1 MRRAIRWP
9 SLRRIVFLLTLVSA
23 WLARSGHSVF
33 AAPAS
38 TTSPLAIESITPPSA
53 APAPVGVA
61 IRTTDAAPSPLLA
74 YVKKA
79 TWEET
84 CVASLAASSVS
95 APVLGNWFYV
105 GPFDNSDGNGFDTV
119 YPPEKQIALD
129 EAYEGKGSRLVRW
142 KRGDRFVDG
151 RVNDL
156 LPLFDQ
162 KANAVVYLYRTIY
175 CLANMER
182 VVSLGSDDTLT
193 VWLNG
198 VKVLAKNV
206 ARAAA
211 PDQDRAT
218 LKLRE
223 GRNDLLLKVCQG
235 GGSWAFYFSMDCKV
249 PPSVEVPLLRQ
260 LIADFP
266 ADPNVDTAYQRVY
279 EVRHTSPG
287 EAETPTLD
295 LFGINVKE
303 FGASGEGRATN
314 GNIDAGARIVT
325 NVADTETFRPGQGIY
340 LWHFKP
346 LDGVA
351 AVEAARSDYV
361 ASVRLRPEPG
371 DGPSEAGLAFRVA
384 DAKSYWALSAAFAG
398 ASARTARVRLVQV
411 RDGSPTELRAK
422 DVDRPTSPLAAIS
435 LKVVLAG
442 ERIQALVN
450 DRALFDLNDRFN
462 GDARKVGLYH
472 NASHHSGSPLVLEF
486 RVDSEIED
494 RFDRLTNRYDLGAAH
509 SGQPWQAVAGRW
521 GIVDGTARRTE
532 GAVGEKLSTVVA
544 AVRGREI
551 EMAHPWPGEDNSLV
565 EIYHDDTAAI
575 ERALGIRA
583 GGDIG
588 LGRHLIFP
596 EGGYNISRTLRLG
609 PLVKLTGLNP
619 SGGTGAWIGALPG
632 LAPEYD
638 AEEFLLYWVY
648 GNGSDGAG
656 NRQQSLE
663 NIRLGVFHPESNPGL
678 SGVRLATGPGS
689 RYVNIEVNVPRR
701 GIVVAAG
708 SADSLFETIGVIAGE
723 TCIDLLGQGTR
734 SLTFRNVN
742 LRLYDIGK
750 TAVGLRIRS
759 GTAGVV
765 AQGLSCRGPARPV
778 LIQGGED
785 ITLLGLNVAG
795 HSDYPVVEV
804 ERAPDDLSFMIA
816 GVAQGAAKAVTIGGE
831 TVAWVHRPGDPTG
844 GPRAFRFIGGQ
855 SSFWMGKANGGGQV
869 NYFDN
874 VHSAQEIRG
883 GESIV
888 VDLIDTR
895 TRGGGSIVYDYVVST
910 GQAGG
915 TVEVGSLTLLHNFQ
929 DFQVVRTVKGR
940 VGPEAAQSLFT
951 PDAEMRDGL
960 LSLRIGADVPRERS
974 IWFNAVKTGLGL
986 PGPGFAESRA
996 SSPPAE
1002 LAAAPSKPGADGFI
1016 RDWLVIG
1023 PVPYKGDTTRGVLSR
1038 DDLGREGRIR
1048 PLPGQVRAIRG
1059 ESLRWTVAHSEEP
1072 ALDLNRAFSPNE
1084 WRNAEAAFGYA
1095 VAYLEAE
1102 RDIANLT
1109 LELDC
1114 DESARVWLSD
1124 REVKLE
1130 GAAPPFGEK
1139 LLAYHGAASGV
1150 TLRKGENVLV
1160 LKVCNESGR
1169 WAVAVRFKDA
1179 DGRPVYDFRV
1189 ATVSQEMN
1197 R

>member
-1 MRRAIRWP
+1 
-9 SLRRIVFLLTLVSA
+9 L
-23 WLARSGHSVF
+23 
-33 AAPAS
+33 
-38 TTSPLAIESITPPSA
+38 
-53 APAPVGVA
+53 
-61 IRTTDAAPSPLLA
+61 PLLS

-105 GPFDNSDGNGFDTV
+105 GPFDNTDGKGFDTA
-119 YPPEKQIALD
+119 YLPEKQIALD
-129 EAYEGKGSRLVRW
+129 EAYEGKAGRLVRW

-162 KANAVVYLYRTIY
+162 KTNTAVYLYRTIY
-175 CLANMER
+175 CPANMER

-198 VKVLAKNV
+198 LKVLAKNV
-206 ARAAA
+206 ARAAV

-223 GRNDLLLKVCQG
+223 GRNDLLLKICQG
-235 GGSWAFYFSMDCKV
+235 GGGWAFFFSMDCKV
-249 PPSVEVPLLRQ
+249 PPSIEVPLLRQ

-266 ADPNVDTAYQRVY
+266 ADPNVDAAYQRLY
-279 EVRHTSPG
+279 EVRHALQD
-287 EAETPTLD
+287 EVETPALD
-295 LFGINVKE
+295 LLGINVKE
-303 FGASGEGRATN
+303 FGASGEGSVTN

-325 NVADTETFRPGQGIY
+325 NVADTRTFRPGQGIY

-351 AVEAARSDYV
+351 VVEAARSDSV

-371 DGPSEAGLAFRVA
+371 NNPSEAGLAFRVA
-384 DAKSYWALSAAFAG
+384 DAKNYWALSAAFAG
-398 ASARTARVRLVQV
+398 ASAPTARVRLIQV

-422 DVDRPTSPLAAIS
+422 DVDRPTSPSAAIS
-435 LKVVLAG
+435 LKVVLSG

-462 GDARKVGLYH
+462 RDARKVGLYH
-472 NASHHSGSPLVLEF
+472 NASHQAGSPLFLEF
-486 RVDSEIED
+486 RVDSEIAD
-494 RFDRLTNRYDLGAAH
+494 RFDRPENRYDLGAAH
-509 SGQPWQAVAGRW
+509 SGQRWQALAGRW
-521 GIVDGTARRTE
+521 GVVDGMAWRTE
-532 GAVGEKLSTVVA
+532 GAVGEKLATVVA

-551 EMAHPWPGEDNSLV
+551 ELAHPWPGEDNSLV

-575 ERALGIRA
+575 ERALGIGP
-583 GGDIG
+583 GGG
-588 LGRHLIFP
+588 FGQGRHLIFP
-596 EGGYNISRTLRLG
+596 EGGYNISHTLRLG

-619 SGGTGAWIGALPG
+619 GGGIGAWVNALPG
-632 LAPEYD
+632 FAPEYD
-638 AEEFLLYWVY
+638 EELFLLYWVY
-648 GNGSDGAG
+648 GNGANGAA

-663 NIRLGVFHPESNPGL
+663 NLRLASFHGASNPGL

-689 RYVNIEVNVPRR
+689 RYVNVEVIVPRR

-708 SADSLFETIGVIAGE
+708 SADSLFEMVGVSAGE
-723 TCIDLLGQGTR
+723 ACIDLLGQETR
-734 SLTFRNVN
+734 SLTFRNID
-742 LRLYDIGK
+742 LGLYDIGK

-785 ITLLGLNVAG
+785 ITLLGLNVSG
-795 HSDYPVVEV
+795 HSEHPVVEV
-804 ERAPDDLSFMIA
+804 ERAPDDLSLMIA
-816 GVAQGAAKAVTIGGE
+816 GIAQGAAKAVTIGGE
-831 TVAWVHRPGDPTG
+831 TVAWVHRPGDPSG
-844 GPRAFRFIGGQ
+844 GPRSFRFIGGQ
-855 SSFWMGKANGGGQV
+855 SSFWMGKANGGSQV
-869 NYFDN
+869 NFFDN

-895 TRGGGSIVYDYVVST
+895 TRGGGSVVYDYVVST

-915 TVEVGSLTLLHNFQ
+915 TVEVGNLTLLHNFQ

-960 LSLRIGADVPRERS
+960 LSLRIAADVPRDRS

-986 PGPGFAESRA
+986 PGPGFIASRV
-996 SSPPAE
+996 SSPPVE
-1002 LAAAPSKPGADGFI
+1002 LAVAPSKPGADGYI
-1016 RDWLVIG
+1016 RDWLAIG

-1038 DDLGREGRIR
+1038 DDLEGEGRIR
-1048 PLPGQVRAIRG
+1048 PLPGQLRAIRG
-1059 ESLRWTVAHSEEP
+1059 ESLRWAVAHSDEP
-1072 ALDLNRAFSPNE
+1072 AFDLNRAFCPDE
-1084 WRNAEAAFGYA
+1084 WRNVEDAFGYA
-1095 VAYLEAE
+1095 VAYLESE
-1102 RDIANLT
+1102 RDIPNLT

-1114 DESARVWLSD
+1114 DDAARVWLND
-1124 REVKLE
+1124 REVRL
-1130 GAAPPFGEK
+1130 GSAAPPLGEK
-1139 LLAYHGAASGV
+1139 LLSYHGTASGV

-1160 LKVCNESGR
+1160 LKVCNEKAR
-1169 WAVAVRFKDA
+1169 WAVGVRFKDA
-1179 DGRPVYDFRV
+1179 DSRPVHDFRV
-1189 ATVSQEMN
+1189 ATVPQEMN
-1197 R
+1197 Q